1 MTAALLGAAAGAAL
15 GAVAFGFTYS
25 QTPTQASSGARGRP
39 AHTRPCG
46 DQCRKSGT
54 IAKRYSAVFQIL

>member
-39 AHTRPCG
+39 AWTRPCD
-46 DQCRKSGT
+46 DQWIKAENSW
-54 IAKRYSAVFQIL
+54 